1 VEKLEWL
8 NTVSLFRAMRLIS
21 VVSTVN

>member
-8 NTVSLFRAMRLIS
+8 NTVLLFRAMRLIS